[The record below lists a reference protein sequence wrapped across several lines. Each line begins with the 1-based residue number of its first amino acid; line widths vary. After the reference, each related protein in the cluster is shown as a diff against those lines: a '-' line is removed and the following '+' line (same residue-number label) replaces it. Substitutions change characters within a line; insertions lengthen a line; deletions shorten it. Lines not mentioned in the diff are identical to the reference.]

1 MPAMCPYDPETM
13 PTYVDFGGFYYSTH
27 ADLLDEMEASEFC
40 PTYMAAHPEDEE
52 FLEAFEHGNILN
64 LNYDPLPTDAANDY
78 YQHHWN
84 YDRRRAADA
93 YAAELVA
100 HVNAVFNLHLVFD
113 RISWTRDN
121 FQGPD
126 LLVLRPLQQDNVEKL
141 ELWLNDEPERPALLD
156 ERITHA
162 TTPTSGFAPFYTY
175 EQMMSDAGWRARLTL
190 EMMFDYVISDEAA
203 SSESWL
209 DHFRCN
215 QPVQGDFAK

>member
-1 MPAMCPYDPETM
+1 MPEMRPYDPETM
-13 PTYVDFGGFYYSTH
+13 PTYVDFGGGFYYSAH
-27 ADLLDEMEASEFC
+27 ADLLDEMETAEFC
-40 PTYMAAHPEDEE
+40 YAYMADHPEDVE
-52 FLEAFEHGNILN
+52 FSEAFDRGLITN
-64 LNYDPLPTDAANDY
+64 LNSDPLPDAANDY

-113 RISWTRDN
+113 HISWTRDN

-126 LLVLRPLQQDNVEKL
+126 LIVLKPLTEPNVDKIES
-141 ELWLNDEPERPALLD
+141 WLLSEPERPALLD

-190 EMMFDYVISDEAA
+190 EMMFAYVISDDACP
-203 SSESWL
+203 SENWL
-209 DHFRCN
+209 EQFRCN